1 MQIWARMLTDLPP
14 TLQRLIARSQRT
26 SLPRSCPASERLRR
40 LLRAALYRRTCTRRS
55 RRCEG
60 PACAKP

>member
-1 MQIWARMLTDLPP
+1 MQIWARMLADLPP
-14 TLQRLIARSQRT
+14 TLQRLIARSQRI
-26 SLPRSCPASERLRR
+26 SLPQSCPASERLRR
-40 LLRAALYRRTCTRRS
+40 LRAALYRRTCTRRS